1 MIPGTLDLDLLRTY
15 VMACQLG
22 SLSRTAAQAN
32 RAQSAVS
39 TQMRR
44 LEEMIGQRL
53 LHRTGRGVIP
63 TPEGEILL
71 SYAKRILALSD
82 EAASRLGH
90 TNQQGALHIGLAEE
104 IAVRALPDALGRFH
118 RSFPDIQVNAI
129 VDHSVAIAQL
139 WTDAAI
145 DLAIATTAAIS
156 DEPFQTWTVELQWVA
171 GIDFTLDPD
180 SPVPLVTYAEPCL
193 WRKRMLD
200 ALAEQQRNYRITFT
214 SQNSAAIQAAVENNL
229 GVALLGPECLRP
241 ASMRCLSTADGL
253 AAPLTVQYGLYAR
266 HERHS
271 TCAVAVRTLIDTIV
285 PPWNASPR
293 TI

>member
-22 SLSRTAAQAN
+22 SLSRTAEQAN

-118 RSFPDIQVNAI
+118 RSFPDIQVNAT

>member
-1 MIPGTLDLDLLRTY
+1 MIPGALDLDLLRTY

-22 SLSRTAAQAN
+22 SLSRTAAQAG

-63 TPEGEILL
+63 TAEGEILL
-71 SYAKRILALSD
+71 SYAKRILVLSD
-82 EAASRLGH
+82 EAVGRLGH
-90 TNQQGALHIGLAEE
+90 TYQQGALHIGLAEE

-118 RSFPDIQVNAI
+118 RSFPDIQLDAT
-129 VDHSVAIAQL
+129 VDHSLAIAQL

-156 DEPFQTWTVELQWVA
+156 DEPLQTWTVELQWVA

-180 SPVPLVTYAEPCL
+180 SPVPLITYAEPCL

-200 ALAEQQRNYRITFT
+200 ALTEQQRNYRITFT

-229 GVALLGPECLRP
+229 GVALLGPECLQP
-241 ASMRCLSTADGL
+241 ASMRCLSTADDL
-253 AAPLTVQYGLYAR
+253 PAPLTVQYGLYAR

-285 PPWNASPR
+285 PPWNARPL
-293 TI
+293 TV

>member
-1 MIPGTLDLDLLRTY
+1 MIPGALDLDLLRTY

-22 SLSRTAAQAN
+22 SLSRTAEQAG

-63 TPEGEILL
+63 TAEGEVLL

-82 EAASRLGH
+82 EAAGKLGH
-90 TNQQGALHIGLAEE
+90 TNQQGVLHIGLAEE

-118 RSFPDIQVNAI
+118 RSFPDIQLDVT
-129 VDHSVAIAQL
+129 VDHSPAIAQL
-139 WTDAAI
+139 WTDAAV
-145 DLAIATTAAIS
+145 DLAITTTAAVS
-156 DEPFQTWTVELQWVA
+156 DEPLQTWAVELQWVA
-171 GIDFTLDPD
+171 GIDFTLSPD
-180 SPVPLVTYAEPCL
+180 SPLPLITYAEPCL

-200 ALAEQQRNYRITFT
+200 ALTERQQNYRITFT
-214 SQNSAAIQAAVENNL
+214 SQSSAAIQAAVENTL
-229 GVALLGPECLRP
+229 GVALLGPECIRP

-253 AAPLTVQYGLYAR
+253 PAPLAVQYGLYAR

-271 TCAVAVRTLIDTIV
+271 TCAAAVRTFIDTLV
-285 PPWNASPR
+285 PLRNAGPR
-293 TI
+293 TT